1 MGRVPHT
8 LSVLPDI
15 PDIRTVIGVTA
26 VVAVTCIIFV
36 GLRSMGE
43 WYGFVDKGITMEK
56 LLVSVREVV
65 ESDESFVIQGRRPD
79 SRRGRRCGRPTHARN
94 TIVTSFAIRAI

>member
-1 MGRVPHT
+1 
-8 LSVLPDI
+8 VLPDI

-36 GLRSMGE
+36 GLSSMGE

-56 LLVSVREVV
+56 LLGVLSIKSASVA
-65 ESDESFVIQGRRPD
+65 SFVTG
-79 SRRGRRCGRPTHARN
+79 C
-94 TIVTSFAIRAI
+94 VC

>member
-1 MGRVPHT
+1 
-8 LSVLPDI
+8 VLPDI

-36 GLRSMGE
+36 GLSSMGE

-65 ESDESFVIQGRRPD
+65 ESDESFVIHYVPKDLPPKSTLFDYFDLWNWDGTLDRIHHVAKPW
-79 SRRGRRCGRPTHARN
+79 
-94 TIVTSFAIRAI
+94 IMK